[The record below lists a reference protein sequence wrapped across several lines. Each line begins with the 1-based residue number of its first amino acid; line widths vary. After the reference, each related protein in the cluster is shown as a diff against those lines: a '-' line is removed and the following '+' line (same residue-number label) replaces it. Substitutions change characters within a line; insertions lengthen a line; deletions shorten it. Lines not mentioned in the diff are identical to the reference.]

1 MSPAPKRELA
11 EMRDRLVREVERV
24 IGATDGLGSAQLA
37 WTPGA
42 KGANS
47 LLVLAAHT
55 VGAVERHILV
65 SIAGRK
71 PSRTR
76 DEEFADAGDIG
87 AIRARWD
94 VVKRGVGDV
103 LDDLPPGRLDE
114 DLPGP
119 VSTRSVH
126 SMIVHAIAHA
136 AEHAGQAEL
145 TRDLVCQVFETY
157 QLDAGPAFDEFGKT
171 VSDVMTGGR
180 PQSEE

>member
-11 EMRDRLVREVERV
+11 EMRDRVVREVDRV
-24 IGATDGLGSAQLA
+24 IGATDGLSAAQLA
-37 WTPGA
+37 WTPAA

-55 VGAVERHILV
+55 VGAAERHILV
-65 SIAGRK
+65 NIAGKK
-71 PSRTR
+71 PGGTR
-76 DEEFADAGDIG
+76 DEEFEATANVESVRTRWAG
-87 AIRARWD
+87 
-94 VVKRGVGDV
+94 VKRGIVEV
-103 LDDLPPGRLDE
+103 LDNLPPGRLDD

-145 TRDLVCQVFETY
+145 TRDIVRER
-157 QLDAGPAFDEFGKT
+157 
-171 VSDVMTGGR
+171 S
-180 PQSEE
+180 